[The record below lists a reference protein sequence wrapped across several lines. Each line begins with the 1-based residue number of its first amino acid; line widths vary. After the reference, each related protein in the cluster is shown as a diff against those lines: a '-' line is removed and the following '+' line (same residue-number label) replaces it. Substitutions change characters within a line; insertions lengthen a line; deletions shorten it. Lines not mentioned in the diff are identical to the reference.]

1 MKGKF
6 SSETPKSFI
15 KSNKTLGAVRK
26 MLGRKDHSLLNIER
40 QVGLL
45 EITAKYADAESSRKL
60 INQRLDRVDKHHLS
74 PTTDYNHI

>member
-6 SSETPKSFI
+6 SRETPRSFI

-26 MLGRKDHSLLNIER
+26 MVGRRDHSLLNIER

-45 EITAKYADAESSRKL
+45 EITAKYADIESSRKL
-60 INQRLDRVDKHHLS
+60 IKQRLDRVDKHHHS